1 MTKIVGQILIQ
12 KTPKGEQGISRQSK
26 QQANFRCS
34 KLFFPIEFLS
44 DKWIREEKK
53 SRIYFFS
60 RFHLFFIFKRHF
72 HIKAT
77 VFCSLVY
84 LQETRIPEPRLGLL
98 FTCFPVF
105 LQVATELDS
114 LRSLNE
120 TFDKLSG
127 TCLTTKN
134 RQRLLMYY

>member
-12 KTPKGEQGISRQSK
+12 KAQKGEQGISRQSK
-26 QQANFRCS
+26 QRTNFLCS
-34 KLFFPIEFLS
+34 KLVFSIEFLS
-44 DKWIREEKK
+44 NKRIKEEKK

-60 RFHLFFIFKRHF
+60 RFHFFFIFKRHF

-77 VFCSLVY
+77 AFSSLVY

-98 FTCFPVF
+98 FTCFAFF
-105 LQVATELDS
+105 LQVKTKLDS
-114 LRSLNE
+114 LKSLNN

-127 TCLTTKN
+127 TCPATKI
-134 RQRLLMYY
+134 RQRLFMYY